1 MDEHDVNQTAP
12 TETTP
17 AAGTSRRRLFKR
29 LGIATLFGGL
39 AAGLGFKAFASG
51 HGCHGRG
58 GFMSGNLDPAT
69 LDERIDRMLKHLSV
83 EIDATPAQQQQLA
96 PILKQAAGDLLPLR
110 TKMRAARTQAKEL
123 LTGEHIDRAAIEALR
138 AQQLQQAEF
147 ASKRFTQALADA
159 AEVLTPAQRKQLAE
173 RMERHR
179 HGWREG

>member
-1 MDEHDVNQTAP
+1 MNLANVATGNTVLYKTLHGGDKGAMPSDDNGFAHGDVSPDIYSRGIIMDEHDAKQTVP

-51 HGCHGRG
+51 HGCHGHG
-58 GFMSGNLDPAT
+58 SFMSGDPAT

-96 PILKQAAGDLLPLR
+96 PILKQAASDLLPL
-110 TKMRAARTQAKEL
+110 
-123 LTGEHIDRAAIEALR
+123 
-138 AQQLQQAEF
+138 
-147 ASKRFTQALADA
+147 
-159 AEVLTPAQRKQLAE
+159 
-173 RMERHR
+173 
-179 HGWREG
+179 